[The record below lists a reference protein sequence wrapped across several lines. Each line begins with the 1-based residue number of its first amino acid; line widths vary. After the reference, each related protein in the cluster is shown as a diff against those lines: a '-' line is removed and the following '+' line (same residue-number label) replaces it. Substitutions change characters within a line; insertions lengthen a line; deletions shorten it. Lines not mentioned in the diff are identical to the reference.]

1 MISNQMIQ
9 IYGSSA
15 SSSAPKRMHQQ
26 RAPLPEQT
34 RPAKIGAARSFGKF
48 PARFRSFS
56 AVSAAIFASKY
67 MYAFWSIFQNLPDYP
82 AEIFEIRQ
90 IFADFATLQ
99 KFC

>member
-15 SSSAPKRMHQQ
+15 SSSAPKRMRQQ
-26 RAPLPEQT
+26 WAPLPEQT

-56 AVSAAIFASKY
+56 AVSAAIFASE
-67 MYAFWSIFQNLPDYP
+67 YAFFRSSLDQILQDYLLSSSCIFKILAN
-82 AEIFEIRQ
+82 
-90 IFADFATLQ
+90 
-99 KFC
+99 